1 MSTANLPRIYSDEEI
16 ELFIEGDRR
25 AIDRLLLQG
34 INNLAVVISLHSEAE
49 ASVLDGMGTAEQV
62 KIRSVWIDAQIKKQE
77 KVNSMMQKVA
87 ESSAAWAMI
96 AFLGFLAMVSW
107 EYVSGAIKAKIGHG

>member
-1 MSTANLPRIYSDEEI
+1 MSADNQPKIYSDEEI

-34 INNLAVVISLHSEAE
+34 INNLSVVLILHSEAE
-49 ASVLDGMGTAEQV
+49 AAVIAGMGTAEQV
-62 KIRSVWIDAQIKKQE
+62 KSRSIWIDAQIKKQE

-87 ESSAAWAMI
+87 ESSAAWAVI

-107 EYVSGAIKAKIGHG
+107 TYLASAIKEKIGHP